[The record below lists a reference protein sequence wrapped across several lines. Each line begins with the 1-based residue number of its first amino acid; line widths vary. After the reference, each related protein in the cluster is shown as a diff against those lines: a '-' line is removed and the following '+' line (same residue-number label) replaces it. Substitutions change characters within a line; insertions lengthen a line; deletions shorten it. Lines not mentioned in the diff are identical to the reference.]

1 MSKVMAMREAISGF
15 VRSGQLVYLG
25 GMQHGEP
32 SAAIHEIVRQ
42 KIDHLK
48 VVQTLVTTSNLLVGE
63 GLLDEV
69 HVAFMMQD
77 LKRSYVLQ
85 KAKSLGRLPAFI
97 EYSHFGLSL
106 ALYAGQMGIGYLP
119 MKSHLGSDYLKVNPN
134 LRVSADPFSGVPVCA
149 VKALNP
155 DVGILHVQRCDS
167 EGNAQRWGSMGVD
180 PEGINACKTVIIT
193 TEKVVDQ
200 EVIRRDPNRTV
211 IPGFRV
217 SAVVEAPW
225 GAYPMHL
232 AGCYADDMWGYYAE
246 VGRQEGYENYLR
258 KLVYGVGNWEEYLKQ
273 RAIIKGSAYFKSLE
287 VSPIASDPIY
297 TGNRRYDK

>member
-1 MSKVMAMREAISGF
+1 MSKVMGLKQAISSHLK
-15 VRSGQLVYLG
+15 SGQMVYLG

-48 VVQTLVTTSNLLVGE
+48 LVQTLVTTSNLLVGE

-77 LKRSYVLQ
+77 VKRSYTLQ
-85 KAKSLGRLPAFI
+85 KAKAMGRLPAFI

-119 MKSHLGSDYLKVNPN
+119 MKAHLGSDYLKYNPN
-134 LRVSADPFSGVPVCA
+134 IMVSADPFTLAPVCV
-149 VKALNP
+149 VKALIP
-155 DVGILHVQRCDS
+155 DVGIIHVQRCDE

-180 PEGINACKTVIIT
+180 PEGINACRTVIVT
-193 TEKVVDQ
+193 TEKIVDSD
-200 EVIRRDPNRTV
+200 VIRRDPNRTI

-217 SAVVEAPW
+217 SAVVEVPW
-225 GAYPMHL
+225 GSHPMHL

-246 VGRQEGYENYLR
+246 VGRAEGYESYVK
-258 KLVYGVGNWEEYLKQ
+258 KLVYGVSNWQEYLKE
-273 RAIIKGSAYFKSLE
+273 RATIKGPDYFKSLE
-287 VSPIASDPIY
+287 LDPIASEPIF
-297 TGNRRYDK
+297 TGNRRYSK